1 MKRSKRLLALALAL
15 CTVLAMVGC
24 TSAEPEQMTMRA
36 ALVDAPVTLDP
47 ALAVTETEKTVAAN
61 LFENLMKQTTAG
73 VVGAQ
78 ASGYEYTDNMD
89 GTETYTFTLRNEIG
103 RAHV

>member
-15 CTVLAMVGC
+15 CTVLAMAGC
-24 TSAEPEQMTMRA
+24 TGAEPEQMTMRA

-47 ALAVTETEKTVAAN
+47 ARAVTETEKTVAAN
-61 LFENLMKQTTAG
+61 LFENLMKQTAAG

-78 ASGYEYTDNMD
+78 CCYQAFAGSVYSFTGYCRCYCS
-89 GTETYTFTLRNEIG
+89 R
-103 RAHV
+103 